1 MLREG
6 GTKRY
11 NRRRREDG
19 WFAVATAAGRIFPRK
34 FDLMHNP
41 KETL

>member
-6 GTKRY
+6 GTKRH
-11 NRRRREDG
+11 NRRQREDG
-19 WFAVATAAGRIFPRK
+19 WFAVATAAGCIFSSQ
-34 FDLMHNP
+34 FGSMHNP